1 MRHVLWK
8 VRSQSDPDDSH
19 NVVWFLDE
27 DRWECEC
34 AGYAWRGACRHIRLV
49 EEWTLAGLLNMEVC
63 DESLGSVPQ
72 VVREVVGGRG

>member
-49 EEWTLAGLLNMEVC
+49 ESWTLDGLLSMEIQ
-63 DESLGSVPQ
+63 DETEDSPSPEI
-72 VVREVVGGRG
+72 RCEVV